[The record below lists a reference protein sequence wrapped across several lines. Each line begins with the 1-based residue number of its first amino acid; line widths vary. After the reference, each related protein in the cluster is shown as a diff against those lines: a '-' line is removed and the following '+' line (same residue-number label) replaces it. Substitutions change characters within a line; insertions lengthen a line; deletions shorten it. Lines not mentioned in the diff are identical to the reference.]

1 MIAALLGDLDNSAG
15 QGAVYF
21 RQDNGS
27 NVLSRVGELV
37 KEAFPRETVD
47 EPQDTTVVT
56 WENMSA
62 RGGAS
67 GRGDGL
73 DAKVSRLCAFFFV
86 KGTCFW
92 KLKTKVIFFK
102 VLFCRFGEM
111 APSLAKINPKHQR

>member
-1 MIAALLGDLDNSAG
+1 MFQINTNGFVSFAKPPAEEVYLGKMPAEFQMIAALLGDLDNSAG

-27 NVLSRVGELV
+27 DVLSRVGELV
-37 KEAFPRETVD
+37 KQAFPRETVD

-56 WENMSA
+56 WENISA

-86 KGTCFW
+86 KGTC
-92 KLKTKVIFFK
+92 L
-102 VLFCRFGEM
+102 G
-111 APSLAKINPKHQR
+111 N

>member
-1 MIAALLGDLDNSAG
+1 MSFAKPPAEEVYLGKMPAEFQMIAALLGDLDNSAG

-27 NVLSRVGELV
+27 DVLSRVGELV
-37 KEAFPRETVD
+37 KQAFPRETVD

-56 WENMSA
+56 WENISA

-73 DAKVSRLCAFFFV
+73 DTKVSRLCAFFFV
-86 KGTCFW
+86 KGTC
-92 KLKTKVIFFK
+92 L
-102 VLFCRFGEM
+102 G
-111 APSLAKINPKHQR
+111 N

>member
-1 MIAALLGDLDNSAG
+1 MSFAKPPAEEEYLGKMPAEFQMIAALLGDLDNSAG

-27 NVLSRVGELV
+27 DVLSRVGELV
-37 KEAFPRETVD
+37 KQAFPRETVD

-86 KGTCFW
+86 KGTC
-92 KLKTKVIFFK
+92 L
-102 VLFCRFGEM
+102 G
-111 APSLAKINPKHQR
+111 N